1 MKTILFMATSVNGII
16 AREDGQEDFLSDY
29 GWQHFVKLSKQY
41 GNFIV
46 GHSTY
51 EITKKYYVGHGLDD
65 LKDIKK
71 IVLSR
76 QKNLNL
82 GSDYIIVTSPPEAL
96 KLLEDSGIETA
107 LIAGGSV
114 LNTSFAKEKLI
125 DEAIVNI
132 EPVVVGSGRPL
143 FAPENFEFKLALE
156 SVEKYEVGGVTLHY
170 KVVK

>member
-1 MKTILFMATSVNGII
+1 MATSVNGII

-76 QKNLNL
+76 QKDLNL
-82 GSDYIIVTSPPEAL
+82 GPEYIVALSPTEAL
-96 KLLEDSGIETA
+96 KILEDSGIETA
-107 LIAGGSV
+107 LVAGGSA
-114 LNTSFAKEKLI
+114 LNTSFAKENLI
-125 DEAIVNI
+125 NEVIVNV

-143 FAPENFEFKLALE
+143 FAPEDFEFKLDLE
-156 SVEKYEVGGVTLHY
+156 SIEKYENSGLTLHY
-170 KVVK
+170 RVIN